1 MTFSVD
7 DTVITLEETGA
18 GEDTTLLQQLAAVS
32 ADRATPV
39 QWSK

>member
-1 MTFSVD
+1 MLD
-7 DTVITLEETGA
+7 ETGA

-32 ADRATPV
+32 VDRATPA